1 MHKFNHVVLWK
12 VDRLGRSPL
21 HMFQVIEEWKK
32 LGISFT
38 VTTLGIDTST
48 PMGKFV
54 FGLLAQVAEL
64 ERQFNIERTKSAMD
78 RIKKSIETKGYYITK
93 NGKKITSI
101 GRPKGRRDNKPRRK
115 SGYYLRHGKKGFLY
129 LRIKSF
135 VENTKDILE
144 SSHKIPFNNYISKN

>member
-1 MHKFNHVVLWK
+1 M
-12 VDRLGRSPL
+12 
-21 HMFQVIEEWKK
+21 
-32 LGISFT
+32 GISFT

-115 SGYYLRHGKKGFLY
+115 SGYYLRHGKKG
-129 LRIKSF
+129 SP
-135 VENTKDILE
+135 V
-144 SSHKIPFNNYISKN
+144 